1 MEDLLETAS
10 RCPHCRASVR
20 PGAPWCT
27 LCHADLRPAPEPE
40 PEPVVVAP
48 VSVTPVQPAVRPLDP
63 LTAPAPA
70 LGLPPKPGDEPAWPC
85 TTCGAANP
93 IAANACT
100 ACGAGFLAGLR
111 ESEAPLLELP
121 GVGDLTKMSRAQRL
135 GVAFGVVLAFVAVIA
150 LLTLIFG

>member
-1 MEDLLETAS
+1 MEDLLETES

-27 LCHADLRPAPEPE
+27 LCHADLRPAPEPVAAVAE
-40 PEPVVVAP
+40 PVAP
-48 VSVTPVQPAVRPLDP
+48 VAPAVRPVDP
-63 LTAPAPA
+63 LTAPAAA
-70 LGLPPKPGDEPAWPC
+70 LGLPAPPGAEPTWPC

-93 IAANACT
+93 LAANACT

-111 ESEAPLLELP
+111 DTESPLLEIP

-135 GVAFGVVLAFVAVIA
+135 GIAFGAVVAFIAVVT
-150 LLTLIFG
+150 LLSLLVS

>member
-1 MEDLLETAS
+1 M
-10 RCPHCRASVR
+10 
-20 PGAPWCT
+20 
-27 LCHADLRPAPEPE
+27 
-40 PEPVVVAP
+40 
-48 VSVTPVQPAVRPLDP
+48 
-63 LTAPAPA
+63 PAPA
-70 LGLPPKPGDEPAWPC
+70 LGLPARDGNEPTWPC

-135 GVAFGVVLAFVAVIA
+135 GIAFGAVVAFIVLAT
-150 LLTLIFG
+150 LLSLLLG